1 MLVKGEVEY
10 NSGDYVSALATA
22 EMAYE
27 LPGIKEKSVL
37 LKKNEKSSILQF
49 QEKDR
54 CGIFLLLAKAM
65 ASNKKSKEAKAI
77 MTRAISEFTG
87 SSEEVNVLLANSE
100 IAIKSGD
107 IKKAISILKGVTADS
122 PYFL

>member
-1 MLVKGEVEY
+1 MYLQSY
-10 NSGDYVSALATA
+10 FFYF
-22 EMAYE
+22 
-27 LPGIKEKSVL
+27 
-37 LKKNEKSSILQF
+37 SIF
-49 QEKDR
+49 QLFF
-54 CGIFLLLAKAM
+54 IIILLA
-65 ASNKKSKEAKAI
+65 KEAKAI